1 MVLDGGELVLD
12 DAELLSE
19 VLTIGFQLDPL
30 LLELDSVFLVY
41 LKCVSEWVSGVR
53 ELDVT
58 GYERVGERSM
68 RFVTRGVGRE
78 GGIPAL

>member
-41 LKCVSEWVSGVR
+41 LKCVSEWVR

-58 GYERVGERSM
+58 EYERASDR
-68 RFVTRGVGRE
+68 
-78 GGIPAL
+78 